1 MTHQRRTAFGG
12 AVATRPQDFGQDLP
26 MDDSKPS
33 AQLSEPTTA
42 ALHALATAFVDGLAA
57 PGVSIGIVK
66 GGHVVHTLSAG
77 FADPTGHTPMRT
89 DHLFEI
95 GSISK
100 SFTALAVLALVDDDK
115 LALTDTVEQHVPW
128 FCVQSEFPPFTL
140 RHLLD
145 HSSGLIMGSDSWPDE
160 LAQVHA
166 LHTSHTGSAPD
177 SIFHYSNVGFMT
189 LGVVV
194 SAVAGKPVTD
204 VMKERILDI
213 VDMPNTITTIT
224 DDDRSRMAVGS
235 QPVHE
240 DQPWR
245 PGDALAP
252 ATWFEI
258 SAVDGNIASTAGDM
272 GRYLAMLL
280 NGGELDGERV
290 LTPESHTAMITP
302 TSPGGEPAPGYSRY
316 ALGINIEHIHNEP
329 CITHGGG
336 MVGYSTF
343 LIGELTRG
351 FGVVVLTNA
360 PGDAPGAQWLARAA
374 FDLVRG
380 DVENTPVS
388 LFELPTYSA
397 APRPT
402 LPRGNDGSVDER
414 YASFVGHYRS
424 FSPWFTH
431 LRIAAADSKLWLVA
445 PNGVEAPG
453 TVELVEIA
461 PGVFRE
467 GTDPR
472 LPERLTIGPVVDGH
486 AVWVSRHD
494 CRYSRTFRD

>member
-1 MTHQRRTAFGG
+1 MSLQQNQGG
-12 AVATRPQDFGQDLP
+12 LT
-26 MDDSKPS
+26 PS
-33 AQLSEPTTA
+33 TTELLA
-42 ALHALATAFVDGLAA
+42 ALADQFLAAEAA
-57 PGVSIGIVK
+57 PGVSIAIVK
-66 GGHVVHTLSAG
+66 DGQVAHTLHAG
-77 FADPTGHTPMRT
+77 FADPEHQVPVSPE
-89 DHLFEI
+89 HLYEI

-100 SFTALAVLALVDDDK
+100 SFTALAVLSLVDEGK

-128 FCVQSEFPPFTL
+128 FEVQSDYPPFTL

-160 LAQVHA
+160 LAQVVA
-166 LHTSHTGSAPD
+166 LRTSRTGSAPD

-194 SAVAGKPVTD
+194 SAVAGKPCTR
-204 VMKERILDI
+204 VMTERILN
-213 VDMPNTITTIT
+213 VVGMTNTITTIT
-224 DDDRSRMAVGS
+224 DHDRSRMAVGT

-240 DQPWR
+240 DEPWR
-245 PGDALAP
+245 PGEPLAP

-280 NGGELDGERV
+280 NGGELDGKRV
-290 LTPESHTAMITP
+290 ISPEAFEAMVTP

-316 ALGINIEHIHNEP
+316 ALGINIEKIHDEP

-343 LIGELTRG
+343 VIGEIRRG

-360 PGDAPGAQWLARAA
+360 PGDAPGAQWLARAC
-374 FDLVRG
+374 FDVMAAEAEETLPSLTDLPRY
-380 DVENTPVS
+380 EPTPKP
-388 LFELPTYSA
+388 E
-397 APRPT
+397 
-402 LPRGNDGSVDER
+402 LPRGNDGSVDDR
-414 YASFVGHYRS
+414 YASYVGHYRS

-431 LRIAAADSKLWLVA
+431 LRIAAKDGHLWLVA

-453 TVELVEIA
+453 TVELVEIE

-467 GTDPR
+467 GVDPR
-472 LPERLTIGPVVDGH
+472 LPERLTIGPVVDGQ
-486 AVWVSRHD
+486 AAWVSRHD

>member
-1 MTHQRRTAFGG
+1 MSDSVAGPSLSAPTASLLD
-12 AVATRPQDFGQDLP
+12 R
-26 MDDSKPS
+26 
-33 AQLSEPTTA
+33 A
-42 ALHALATAFVDGLAA
+42 AKAFVDVHAA

-66 GGHVVHTLSAG
+66 DGQVAQILSAG
-77 FADPTGHTPMRT
+77 FADPNGLVPVRP
-89 DHLFEI
+89 DHLYEI

-100 SFTALAVLALVDDDK
+100 SFTALSVLTLVDDGA
-115 LALTDTVEQHVPW
+115 LSLTDTVEQHVPW
-128 FCVQSEFPPFTL
+128 FEVQSQYPPFTL

-166 LHTSHTGSAPD
+166 LRTSLTGSAPD

-194 SAVAGKPVTD
+194 SAVTGTSCTQI
-204 VMKERILDI
+204 MQERILD
-213 VDMPNTITTIT
+213 VVGMHDTITTIT
-224 DDDRSRMAVGS
+224 DHDRSRMAVGS

-240 DQPWR
+240 DEAWR
-245 PGDALAP
+245 PGDPLAP

-272 GRYLAMLL
+272 ARYLAMLL
-280 NGGELDGERV
+280 NGGEVDGRRV
-290 LTPESHTAMITP
+290 ISPESHQAMITP
-302 TSPGGEPAPGYSRY
+302 TSPGGEPAPGDSRY
-316 ALGINIEHIHNEP
+316 ALGINIERISEQT

-343 LIGELTRG
+343 MIGELTRG
-351 FGVVVLTNA
+351 FGVIVLTNA
-360 PGDAPGAQWLARAA
+360 PGDAPGAQWLARTS
-374 FDLVRG
+374 FEILRNE
-380 DVENTPVS
+380 VEGNVS
-388 LFELPTYSA
+388 PEASTPTYIPA
-397 APRPT
+397 ERPE
-402 LPRGNDGSVDER
+402 LPRGDDGSVDER
-414 YASFVGHYRS
+414 LSSYVGHYRS

-431 LRIAAADSKLWLVA
+431 LRIAAEHGKLWLVA

-453 TVELVEIA
+453 TVELVELE

-467 GTDPR
+467 GADAR
-472 LPERLTIGPVVDGH
+472 LPERLIIGPVVDGK

>member
-1 MTHQRRTAFGG
+1 
-12 AVATRPQDFGQDLP
+12 
-26 MDDSKPS
+26 MDDDTQHPM
-33 AQLSEPTTA
+33 LSETTTA
-42 ALHALATAFVDGLAA
+42 SLNALATAFVDGLAA

-66 GGHVVHTLSAG
+66 DGRVVHTLAAG
-77 FADPTGHTPMRT
+77 SADPAGHTPMRT

-100 SFTALAVLALVDDDK
+100 SFTALAVLALLDDGK
-115 LALTDTVEQHVPW
+115 LLLTDTVEQHVPW
-128 FCVQSEFPPFTL
+128 FTVQSTFAPFTL

-166 LHTSHTGSAPD
+166 LRDSHTGSAPD

-194 SAVAGKPVTD
+194 STVAKRPVTD
-204 VMKERILDI
+204 VMRERILDV

-224 DDDRSRMAVGS
+224 DHDRSRMAVGS

-240 DQPWR
+240 DEPWR
-245 PGDALAP
+245 PGDPLAP

-280 NGGELDGERV
+280 NGGELDGNRV
-290 LTPESHTAMITP
+290 ITSESHSAMVTP

-316 ALGINIEHIHNEP
+316 ALGINIERIHDQP

-343 LIGELTRG
+343 LIGELTRR
-351 FGVVVLTNA
+351 FGVIVLTNA
-360 PGDAPGAQWLARAA
+360 PGDAPGAAWLARAA
-374 FDLVRG
+374 FDIVRA
-380 DVENTPVS
+380 DVENKPVTPA
-388 LFELPTYSA
+388 EITHYSP
-397 APRPT
+397 APRPS

-414 YASFVGHYRS
+414 YSSYVGHYRS

-431 LRIAAADSKLWLVA
+431 LRIAASGGKLWLVA

-467 GTDPR
+467 GKDPR
-472 LPERLTIGPVVDGH
+472 LPERLTIGPVVDGM

>member
-1 MTHQRRTAFGG
+1 MTSHQIHGDLAPSTIELLEAF
-12 AVATRPQDFGQDLP
+12 ADQ
-26 MDDSKPS
+26 
-33 AQLSEPTTA
+33 
-42 ALHALATAFVDGLAA
+42 FVTMKAA
-57 PGVSIGIVK
+57 PGVSIAIVK
-66 GGHVVHTLSAG
+66 DGQVVLTLQSGH
-77 FADPTGHTPMRT
+77 ADPDCRTPVSAE
-89 DHLFEI
+89 HLYEI

-100 SFTALAVLALVDDDK
+100 SFTALAVLSLVDEGK
-115 LALTDTVEQHVPW
+115 LALTDSVEQHVPW
-128 FCVQSEFPPFTL
+128 FHVQSEFPPFTL

-166 LHTSHTGSAPD
+166 LRTSHTGSAPD

-194 SAVAGKPVTD
+194 SAVADKPCTE
-204 VMKERILDI
+204 VMTERILN
-213 VDMPNTITTIT
+213 VVGMPNTITTIT
-224 DDDRSRMAVGS
+224 DRDRSRMAVGT
-235 QPVHE
+235 QPAHE
-240 DQPWR
+240 DEPWR
-245 PGDALAP
+245 PGDPLAP

-280 NGGELDGERV
+280 NRGELDGKRV
-290 LTPESHTAMITP
+290 ISSNAFEAMVTP

-316 ALGINIEHIHNEP
+316 ALGINIEKIHDEL

-343 LIGELTRG
+343 IIGNLSRG
-351 FGVVVLTNA
+351 FGAIVLTNA
-360 PGDAPGAQWLARAA
+360 PGDAPGAQWLARAC
-374 FDLVRG
+374 FDVMAA
-380 DVENTPVS
+380 DADDAVPQIA
-388 LFELPTYSA
+388 ELPRYI
-397 APRPT
+397 PT
-402 LPRGNDGSVDER
+402 PKPELPRGNDGSVDEC
-414 YASFVGHYRS
+414 YASYVGHYRS

-431 LRIAAADSKLWLVA
+431 LRIAAKDGRLWLVA

-453 TVELVEIA
+453 TVELVEIE

-467 GTDPR
+467 GADPR
-472 LPERLTIGPVVDGH
+472 LPERLTIGPVVDGQ
-486 AVWVSRHD
+486 AAWVSRHD

>member
-1 MTHQRRTAFGG
+1 MSDSESSPSLSTPTASLLDR
-12 AVATRPQDFGQDLP
+12 VA
-26 MDDSKPS
+26 K
-33 AQLSEPTTA
+33 
-42 ALHALATAFVDGLAA
+42 AFVDVQAA

-66 GGHVVHTLSAG
+66 DGHVAQIVCAG
-77 FADPTGHTPMRT
+77 FADPNGLVPVRP
-89 DHLFEI
+89 DHLYEI

-100 SFTALAVLALVDDDK
+100 SFTALSVLTLVDEGA
-115 LALTDTVEQHVPW
+115 LSLTDTVEQHVPW
-128 FCVQSEFPPFTL
+128 FEVQSQYPPFTL

-166 LHTSHTGSAPD
+166 LRTSHTGSAPD

-194 SAVAGKPVTD
+194 SAVTGTSCTQI
-204 VMKERILDI
+204 MQERILD
-213 VDMPNTITTIT
+213 VVGMHDTITTIT
-224 DDDRSRMAVGS
+224 DHDRSRMAVGS

-240 DQPWR
+240 DEAWR
-245 PGDALAP
+245 PGDPLAP

-272 GRYLAMLL
+272 ARYLAMLL
-280 NGGELDGERV
+280 KGGELDGRRV
-290 LTPESHTAMITP
+290 ISPESHQAMITP
-302 TSPGGEPAPGYSRY
+302 TSPGGEPAPGDSRY
-316 ALGINIEHIHNEP
+316 ALGINIERISDQP

-343 LIGELTRG
+343 MIGELTRG
-351 FGVVVLTNA
+351 FGVIVLTNA
-360 PGDAPGAQWLARAA
+360 PGDAPGAQWLARTC
-374 FDLVRG
+374 FEILRNEVEG
-380 DVENTPVS
+380 DVSPEANTP
-388 LFELPTYSA
+388 TYVPA
-397 APRPT
+397 ERPQ
-402 LPRGNDGSVDER
+402 LPRGDDGSVDER
-414 YASFVGHYRS
+414 LSSYVGHYRS

-431 LRIAAADSKLWLVA
+431 LRIAAERGKLWLVA

-453 TVELVEIA
+453 TVELVEIE

-467 GTDPR
+467 GADAR
-472 LPERLTIGPVVDGH
+472 LPERLIIGPVVDGQ

>member
-1 MTHQRRTAFGG
+1 MTSQQNQGE
-12 AVATRPQDFGQDLP
+12 L
-26 MDDSKPS
+26 SPS
-33 AQLSEPTTA
+33 TTKLLA
-42 ALHALATAFVDGLAA
+42 ALADQFLAAEAA
-57 PGVSIGIVK
+57 PGVSIAFVK
-66 GGHVVHTLSAG
+66 DGRVAHTLQAG
-77 FADPTGHTPMRT
+77 FADPQHQVPVSPE
-89 DHLFEI
+89 HLYEI

-100 SFTALAVLALVDDDK
+100 SFTALAVLSLVDEGK

-128 FCVQSEFPPFTL
+128 FEVQSDYPPFTL

-160 LAQVHA
+160 LAQVVA
-166 LHTSHTGSAPD
+166 LRTSHTGSAPD

-194 SAVAGKPVTD
+194 SAVAGKPCTQ
-204 VMKERILDI
+204 VMSERILNVVGMTD
-213 VDMPNTITTIT
+213 TITTIT
-224 DDDRSRMAVGS
+224 DHDRPRMAVGT

-240 DQPWR
+240 DEPWR
-245 PGDALAP
+245 PGDPLAP

-280 NGGELDGERV
+280 SGGELDGHRV
-290 LTPESHTAMITP
+290 ISPEAFELMVTP

-316 ALGINIEHIHNEP
+316 ALGINIEKIHDEL

-343 LIGELTRG
+343 VIGELRRG

-360 PGDAPGAQWLARAA
+360 PGDAPGAQWLARAC
-374 FDLVRG
+374 FDVMAADAINAVPQLA
-380 DVENTPVS
+380 
-388 LFELPTYSA
+388 ELPQYK
-397 APRPT
+397 PT
-402 LPRGNDGSVDER
+402 PKPELPHGNDGSVDER
-414 YASFVGHYRS
+414 YASYVGHYRS

-431 LRIAAADSKLWLVA
+431 LRIAAKDERLWLVA

-453 TVELVEIA
+453 TVELVEIE

-467 GTDPR
+467 GADPR
-472 LPERLTIGPVVDGH
+472 LPERLTIGPIVDGQ
-486 AVWVSRHD
+486 AAWVSRHD

>member
-1 MTHQRRTAFGG
+1 M
-12 AVATRPQDFGQDLP
+12 GQDHV
-26 MDDSKPS
+26 MTSDQTSTGPS
-33 AQLSEPTTA
+33 ASATSLLRS
-42 ALHALATAFVDGLAA
+42 LAERFVEQGAA
-57 PGVSIGIVK
+57 PGVSIGLVK
-66 GGHVVHTLSAG
+66 DGEVALTIEAGH
-77 FADPTGHTPMRT
+77 ADPDRRIPVRS
-89 DHLFEI
+89 DHLYEI

-100 SFTALAVLALVDDDK
+100 SFTALTVLSLMDEGR
-115 LALTDTVEQHVPW
+115 LNLTDTVEQHVPW
-128 FCVQSEFPPFTL
+128 FEVMSDFPAFTL

-166 LHTSHTGSAPD
+166 LRTSRTGSAPD

-194 SAVAGKPVTD
+194 GAVTGEPCPE
-204 VMKERILDI
+204 VMKSRVLD
-213 VDMPNTITTIT
+213 VVGMPNTITSIT
-224 DDDRSRMAVGS
+224 DGDRARMAVGT

-245 PGDALAP
+245 PGDPLAP

-258 SAVDGNIASTAGDM
+258 SAVDGNVASTASDM

-280 NGGELDGERV
+280 NGGELEGRRV
-290 LTPESHTAMITP
+290 ISQRAFEAMVTP

-316 ALGINIEHIHNEP
+316 GLGINIEEIAGQK

-343 LIGELTRG
+343 LIGELHRR
-351 FGVVVLTNA
+351 FGIIVLTNA
-360 PGDAPGAQWLARAA
+360 PGDAPGAQWLARAC
-374 FDLVRG
+374 FDLLAA
-380 DVENTPVS
+380 DVEGRLPHPD
-388 LFELPTYSA
+388 ELPTYTPS
-397 APRPT
+397 PKPE
-402 LPRGNDGSVDER
+402 LPHGSDGSVDDRWES
-414 YASFVGHYRS
+414 YVGHYRS

-431 LRIAAADSKLWLVA
+431 LRIAAKDGRLWLVA

-453 TVELVEIA
+453 TVELVEIE

-472 LPERLTIGPVVDGH
+472 LPECLTIGPVIDGQ